1 MYILRRKLE
10 EIEKQI
16 RDLEMEKS
24 QIELEIIEKS
34 NSLEDKFYA
43 WAGSSIGKVESYYP
57 QFSEY
62 PKLNKYIERCEF
74 NRYSTIDLIDYFDE
88 DFYYAFQELE
98 QTCSKRYTLERRQQI
113 QEVAEEMMVKN
124 IRGFK
129 CDW

>member
-1 MYILRRKLE
+1 MG
-10 EIEKQI
+10 EIA
-16 RDLEMEKS
+16 S
-24 QIELEIIEKS
+24 
-34 NSLEDKFYA
+34 
-43 WAGSSIGKVESYYP
+43 WYP
-57 QFSEY
+57 QFSDY